1 MDWQNKLP
9 DMHRSGAEAQWHS
22 IPKEQWNKYQ
32 IFADKHGEWATPGNL
47 ITAVGAMATVAGLV
61 LINNDNPSI
70 KMAGVTSIC
79 LGRYMDILDGKIAAK
94 TDTMSPFGER
104 LDATTDTVL
113 MVGALATLL
122 SNGILPMSEGLA
134 LAGLTVIKSTASVIA
149 EHRKNE
155 IHVSR
160 AGKLG
165 VFAAWG
171 GIGLH
176 TIGALANSYHVEGLG
191 HGSHLAGTILN
202 VTGIALQAIAAK
214 DYIRSAF
221 GGSRPQA

>member
-1 MDWQNKLP
+1 MEINLP

-47 ITAVGAMATVAGLV
+47 VTAMGAVATASGLA
-61 LINNDNPSI
+61 LLNNDNPSI
-70 KMAGVTSIC
+70 KLAGVAGIGV
-79 LGRYMDILDGKIAAK
+79 GRYMDILDGKIAAK
-94 TDTMSPFGER
+94 TGTMSPLGER
-104 LDATTDTVL
+104 VDATTDTVL

-122 SNGILPMSEGLA
+122 SNGILPVREGLA
-134 LAGLTVIKSTASVIA
+134 LAGLTVIKSTASVVA

-165 VFAAWG
+165 VFAAWS

-176 TIGALANSYHVEGLG
+176 AIGSLANSYNAEGLG
-191 HGSHLAGTILN
+191 HESHLAGTFLN
-202 VTGIALQAIAAK
+202 IAGIALQAVAAT
-214 DYIRSAF
+214 DYIRSAI
-221 GGSRPQA
+221 GRSNPQA

>member
-1 MDWQNKLP
+1 MKLP

-22 IPKEQWNKYQ
+22 IPNEQWNKYQ

-47 ITAVGAMATVAGLV
+47 VTVLGAAATTAGLALIINDKPAFKLAGVAG
-61 LINNDNPSI
+61 IS
-70 KMAGVTSIC
+70 

-94 TDTMSPFGER
+94 TGTISPFGEK

-122 SNGILPMSEGLA
+122 SNGILPVREGIA
-134 LAGLTVIKSTASVIA
+134 LAGLTLIKSTASIVA
-149 EHRKNE
+149 EHCQNE

-165 VFAAWG
+165 AFAAWG

-176 TIGALANSYHVEGLG
+176 AIGALANSYNAEALR
-191 HGSHLAGTILN
+191 HGSHLAGTVLN
-202 VTGIALQAIAAK
+202 VAGIVLQTVAAN
-214 DYIRSAF
+214 DYIRSAL
-221 GGSRPQA
+221 GRNKI